1 MGGVLVEVVLFD
13 YYGGI
18 WEEGGGVR
26 MPLWQS
32 PWMPRPARRVREGT
46 GVLEKLWVGERA
58 RAWMDMVVVGL
69 VWFGWMWVIFLAYV
83 WCGSGVGWW
92 LAAFGDGLL
101 SDVVRVMEV
110 VLVLEYGNRARDE
123 HSLF

>member
-58 RAWMDMVVVGL
+58 RAWMDMVVVVGL
-69 VWFGWMWVIFLAYV
+69 VWYDVGDLFGVWCGSCVGWWLAV
-83 WCGSGVGWW
+83 FGDGLLTDVVCGSGVGAW
-92 LAAFGDGLL
+92 L
-101 SDVVRVMEV
+101 R
-110 VLVLEYGNRARDE
+110 
-123 HSLF
+123 HSG